1 MPLEELLRELFSQ
14 TIFVGLLAATI
25 RMATPLLFTSLGQI
39 FAQSAGVLDLS
50 VEGVMLMGAFWGFVG
65 SYFTGHLWLGVAA
78 GMLSG
83 VIINLLLA
91 LIGVTLRASQGISSI
106 MLVIMTS
113 GLVIFLNRVIF
124 GGTNIPPRTAGF
136 QALHFPILSDIPIVG
151 PVLFQQNVLVYVAF
165 ALVPLVGIV
174 IYRTTFG
181 LSVKAVGEHP
191 AAADS
196 VGITPNRMKYI
207 AIIIGGLFAG
217 LGGAFLTLAY
227 TNTFTDIIT
236 AGRGWVALSL
246 VIFGRWNPYRVMLG
260 ALMFG
265 FINALQLRLQALLGS
280 EVAFHLML
288 MLPYLLALVVLTRA
302 SQGAAGPAALATHYS
317 RE

>member
-1 MPLEELLRELFSQ
+1 MSLEQLLRELFSGAV
-14 TIFVGLLAATI
+14 FVGLLAATV
-25 RMATPLLFTSLGQI
+25 RMATPLLFTALGQI
-39 FAQSAGVLDLS
+39 FAQSSGVLDLS
-50 VEGVMLMGAFWGFVG
+50 VEGVMLMGAFFGFVG
-65 SYFTGHLWLGVAA
+65 AYFSGSLWVGLLT

-83 VIINLLLA
+83 VVINLLLG

-106 MLVIMTS
+106 MLVIMTT
-113 GLVIFLNRVIF
+113 GLVIFLNQVIF
-124 GGTNIPPRTAGF
+124 GGTNIPPRAAGF
-136 QALHFPILSDIPIVG
+136 QALHVPVLSDLPIVG
-151 PVLFQQNVLVYVAF
+151 PVLFQQNVLVYLAF
-165 ALVPLVGIV
+165 ALVPVVGV
-174 IYRTTFG
+174 VLYRTTFG
-181 LSVKAVGEHP
+181 LKLLAVGEHP

-196 VGITPNRMKYI
+196 VGIHPNRMKYI
-207 AIIIGGLFAG
+207 GIIIGGLFAG

-288 MLPYLLALVVLTRA
+288 MLPYLLALAVLTRA
-302 SQGAAGPAALATHYS
+302 SQGAAGPTALAVHYS

>member
-1 MPLEELLRELFSQ
+1 MSLETLIRELFSGAVF
-14 TIFVGLLAATI
+14 IGLLAATV

-39 FAQSAGVLDLS
+39 FTQSAGVLDLS
-50 VEGVMLMGAFWGFVG
+50 VEGVMLMGAFFGFVG
-65 SYFTGHLWLGVAA
+65 SYYTSNLWMGVLA

-83 VIINLLLA
+83 VVINLLLA
-91 LIGVTLRASQGISSI
+91 VIGVTLRASQGISSI
-106 MLVIMTS
+106 MLVIMTV
-113 GLVIFLNRVIF
+113 GLVIFLNKVIF
-124 GGTNIPPRTAGF
+124 GGTNIPPKTVGF
-136 QALHFPILSDIPIVG
+136 QPLHLPILSDLPVVG
-151 PVLFQQNVLVYVAF
+151 PVLFQQNVLVYLAF
-165 ALVPLVGIV
+165 ALVPVVGV
-174 IYRTTFG
+174 VLYHTTFG
-181 LSVKAVGEHP
+181 LNLRAVGEHP
-191 AAADS
+191 GAADS
-196 VGITPNRMKYI
+196 VGINPNRMKYI

-265 FINALQLRLQALLGS
+265 FINALQLRLQVLLGS
-280 EVAFHLML
+280 EVAFQLML

-302 SQGAAGPAALATHYS
+302 SQGASGPAALATHYS